1 MQNYLPILIGLALAV
16 LAAKSDAQTRTAY
29 EVAFEPNVE
38 MKTRDGVSLRAD
50 IYRLKAGGKFP
61 VLINRTPYDKRHPL
75 YIPDG
80 IASAQRGYV
89 FITQD
94 ARGRFD
100 SQGEWYPFKYEAED
114 GYDTVEWAAALPY
127 SNGKVAMT
135 GISYV
140 GVPQLLTAV
149 AAPPHLVAIYPGI
162 TGSNYHANWIYQ
174 GGAFSQLF
182 SQEWAAGF
190 VIADL
195 ARQLKTAIPFLD
207 SKRPPIEYPL
217 LNIGSTKDFGR
228 YYYDWLAHPRYDEYW
243 KQWSVEEHYNEIKVP
258 ALHVGAWYDLFMPG
272 ALRNY
277 QGIKEHGGSAVAR
290 SGQHLVVFPGGH
302 AGWSSSKVG
311 EVDFGKGAIFDFT
324 EYGLRW
330 FDWVVKGID
339 NGMAREKP
347 VRLFVMGKNIWR
359 EEDSWPLARPK
370 NARYYLHSQG
380 HANTLSGNGSLG
392 MKVAAAEKPDT
403 YIYDPDDPVPTHG
416 GAIGG
421 GPGAAGPRDQRAL
434 ESRPDVLVYTSPA
447 FDQDTEVT
455 GPVSLELF
463 VSSSAVD
470 TDFTAKLVD
479 VWPNGFAQNLCDGIL
494 RVRYRNSTQRAEL
507 MKLGQIYKLTI
518 ALSATSNVFRVGHM
532 LRVHIT
538 SSDFPRFDR
547 NLNTAE
553 DPESATSSV
562 KATNIIYHDQ
572 NHPSAVIVPI
582 IP

>member
-1 MQNYLPILIGLALAV
+1 MRNNSLVLIRLALV
-16 LAAKSDAQTRTAY
+16 LLAAKSHAQTRTSY
-29 EVAFEPNVE
+29 EVVFEPNVA
-38 MKTRDGVSLRAD
+38 MKTRDGVTLRAD
-50 IYRLKAGGKFP
+50 IYRPKADGKFP
-61 VLINRTPYDKRHPL
+61 VLINCTPYDKRHPL

-162 TGSNYHANWIYQ
+162 TASNYHAHWIYQ

-182 SQEWAAGF
+182 SQEWAAQFAIG
-190 VIADL
+190 DL
-195 ARQLKTAIPFLD
+195 AKRLKAAIPSLD
-207 SKRPPIEYPL
+207 SKRSPIEYPL
-217 LNIGSTKDFGR
+217 VNVASTKDLGR
-228 YYYDWLAHPRYDEYW
+228 YYYDWVAHPRYDDYW
-243 KQWSVEEHYNEIKVP
+243 KQWSTEEHYEQIKIP
-258 ALHVGAWYDLFMPG
+258 ALHIGAWYDLFMPG

-277 QGIKEHGGSAVAR
+277 QGIKEHGGSPAAR
-290 SGQHLVVFPGGH
+290 SGQRLVIFPGGH
-302 AGWSSSKVG
+302 AGWRSPKVG
-311 EVDFGKGAIFDFT
+311 EVDFGNGAIFDFT
-324 EYGLRW
+324 EHGLRW
-330 FDWVVKGID
+330 FDWIMKGID
-339 NGMAREKP
+339 NGMAQEKP
-347 VRLFVMGKNIWR
+347 VKLFVMGRNIWR
-359 EEDSWPLARPK
+359 QEDSWPLERAK
-370 NARYYLHSQG
+370 NNRYYLHSRG
-380 HANTLSGNGSLG
+380 HANTLNGDGSLNTKG
-392 MKVAAAEKPDT
+392 AAEESSDQ

-416 GAIGG
+416 GATGG
-421 GPGAAGPRDQRAL
+421 GPGIAGPRDQRAVEARL
-434 ESRPDVLVYTSPA
+434 DVLVYTAPA

-455 GPVSLELF
+455 GPVSLEIF

-479 VWPNGFAQNLCDGIL
+479 VWPNGFAQNLSDGIL
-494 RVRYRNSTQRAEL
+494 RARYRNSMERAEL
-507 MKLGQIYKLTI
+507 MKPGQIYKLTI
-518 ALSATSNVFRVGHM
+518 DLSATSNVFLAGHK
-532 LRVHIT
+532 LRVQIT

-547 NLNTAE
+547 NLNVAA
-553 DPESATSSV
+553 DPETATNSV
-562 KATNIIYHDQ
+562 KATNFIYHDR
-572 NHPSAVIVPI
+572 NHPSALIVPV